1 MDLGAKGRAADIL
14 VMTATPIPR
23 SLALAQYGD
32 MDLSV
37 LDEKPPGR
45 QPVETALVS
54 SGRTAEVVEHL
65 RRAIAEGRQA
75 YWVCPLVGES
85 EAAEMTAAE
94 ERFASL
100 APRARRRAS
109 SAWCTAR
116 CRRRRRTPRWPT
128 SSPGAPG
135 SSSPPR

>member
-1 MDLGAKGRAADIL
+1 ML

-54 SGRTAEVVEHL
+54 AGRTGEVVEHL
-65 RRAIAEGRQA
+65 RRGH
-75 YWVCPLVGES
+75 
-85 EAAEMTAAE
+85 
-94 ERFASL
+94 
-100 APRARRRAS
+100 RRRPAGLLGLP
-109 SAWCTAR
+109 AG
-116 CRRRRRTPRWPT
+116 RRSPR
-128 SSPGAPG
+128 
-135 SSSPPR
+135 PPR

>member
-1 MDLGAKGRAADIL
+1 
-14 VMTATPIPR
+14 MTATPIPR
-23 SLALAQYGD
+23 SLTLAQYGD

-45 QPVETALVS
+45 QPVETALIS
-54 SGRTAEVVEHL
+54 AGRTAEVIEHL

-94 ERFASL
+94 ERFARLSL
-100 APRARRRAS
+100 ALGAGVVGLVHGQMPPAAEGRRHGRLRRRAHP
-109 SAWCTAR
+109 AP
-116 CRRRRRTPRWPT
+116 RRHHGDRGRRQRARTPRSW
-128 SSPGAPG
+128 
-135 SSSPPR
+135 